1 MEQLNIAE
9 EEEYIT
15 RHIFDSLQSVPLVDR
30 FEAYQ
35 LFADKWTTITQDLEV
50 IQSEGFGATRM
61 VDPNMV
67 VKKKDDKEYEVQEGW
82 MGRILPFELVQ
93 TTHLKEEWTALR
105 SMEKRLEQAT
115 ADMDATFD
123 ELDEEERAK
132 VTNDD
137 GTMSIKEVERTN
149 N

>member
-1 MEQLNIAE
+1 
-9 EEEYIT
+9 
-15 RHIFDSLQSVPLVDR
+15 
-30 FEAYQ
+30 
-35 LFADKWTTITQDLEV
+35 
-50 IQSEGFGATRM
+50 
-61 VDPNMV
+61 
-67 VKKKDDKEYEVQEGW
+67 

-137 GTMSIKEVERTN
+137 GTMSIKEVERRLAELLADVETEEISALMN
-149 N
+149 TCFALARKRNRISSPLIRKWIGSAWSLPRTAPMQPRR